1 MPEHDPD
8 TCLFT
13 VTTERFVP
21 GTLVMLGTFLEH
33 HPRFGGDVV
42 IVHDGLPEALRSA
55 LAGPFRRV
63 RFEPVSGE
71 LQARLECLAALPVIH
86 NRLPN
91 FYFLEAFRLGGYRKM
106 LCFDSDLLFRAPIG
120 ELFDSEEALLCCR
133 TWASLCL
140 SAGEDVASTG
150 IFNSGF
156 LIMDGRL
163 PGERCYA
170 DLLAMLSPEFWLD
183 TGSPLTDQFVLNR
196 YFAGRQTLVSST
208 YNYLLGSAG
217 AIRAREG
224 IDAESAKVLH
234 FNLPIKPWMTDAM
247 LHWLQGDIARAS
259 SVPRPAFGL
268 WYDAYL
274 RCLARGHVHSA
285 WRRHKEAGNRQ
296 AEDGRGSLQALPGA
310 RAGQREPTARRHGT

>member
-1 MPEHDPD
+1 MPAHDPD

-33 HPRFGGDVV
+33 HPRFAGDVV
-42 IVHDGLPEALRSA
+42 IVHDGLPEALRRA

-71 LQARLECLAALPVIH
+71 LQARLERLAVLPVFH
-86 NRLPN
+86 DRLPN

-120 ELFDSEEALLCCR
+120 ELFDSGEALLCCR
-133 TWASLCL
+133 TWASLCPG
-140 SAGEDVASTG
+140 AGEAVASTG

-170 DLLAMLSPEFWLD
+170 DLLAMLSPELWLD
-183 TGSPLTDQFVLNR
+183 TGSPLTDQLVLNR

-208 YNYLLGSAG
+208 YNYLLGSAR

-224 IDAESAKVLH
+224 IDAERAKVLH
-234 FNLPIKPWMTDAM
+234 FNLRVKPWMTDAM
-247 LHWLQGDIARAS
+247 LYWLQGNPARE
-259 SVPRPAFGL
+259 PQPAFGL

-274 RCLARGHVHSA
+274 RCLARGHVRSA
-285 WRRHKEAGNRQ
+285 WRRHKGAGNRQ
-296 AEDGRGSLQALPGA
+296 AEEGRDPLQAPSGA
-310 RAGQREPTARRHGT
+310 LR

>member
-8 TCLFT
+8 ICLFT

-42 IVHDGLPEALRSA
+42 IVHDGLPEALRRA
-55 LAGPFRRV
+55 LAGPLRRV

-71 LQARLECLAALPVIH
+71 LQARLERLAVLPVFR

-91 FYFLEAFRLGGYRKM
+91 FYFLDAFRLGGYRKM
-106 LCFDSDLLFRAPIG
+106 LYFDSDLLFRAPIG
-120 ELFDSEEALLCCR
+120 ELFDSGEALLCCR
-133 TWASLCL
+133 DRVSL
-140 SAGEDVASTG
+140 SAGEGVGGSREGAPAPTG
-150 IFNSGF
+150 TFNGGF

-170 DLLAMLSPEFWLD
+170 DLLAMLSPELWLD
-183 TGSPLTDQFVLNR
+183 TGSPHTDQLLLNR

-224 IDAESAKVLH
+224 IDAERVKVLH
-234 FNLPIKPWMTDAM
+234 FNLRVKPWMTDAM
-247 LHWLQGDIARAS
+247 LHWLQGDPARE
-259 SVPRPAFGL
+259 PQPAFGL

-274 RCLARGHVHSA
+274 RCLARGHVRSA
-285 WRRHKEAGNRQ
+285 WRRHKGAGNRH
-296 AEDGRGSLQALPGA
+296 RMTS
-310 RAGQREPTARRHGT
+310 

>member
-42 IVHDGLPEALRSA
+42 IVHDGLPEALRRA
-55 LAGPFRRV
+55 LAGPLRRV

-71 LQARLECLAALPVIH
+71 LQARLERLAALPVFH
-86 NRLPN
+86 NWLAN

-106 LCFDSDLLFRAPIG
+106 LYFDSDLLFRAPID
-120 ELFDSEEALLCCR
+120 ELFDSGEALLCCR
-133 TWASLCL
+133 TLASLCP
-140 SAGEDVASTG
+140 SDGEDVASRG
-150 IFNSGF
+150 IFNGGF

-163 PGERCYA
+163 AGERCYA
-170 DLLAMLSPEFWLD
+170 DLLAMLSPELWLD
-183 TGSPLTDQFVLNR
+183 TGSRHTDQLLLNR
-196 YFAGRQTLVSST
+196 YFAGRETLVSST
-208 YNYLLGSAG
+208 YNYLLSFAG

-224 IDAESAKVLH
+224 IDAENAKVLH

-247 LHWLQGDIARAS
+247 IYWLQGDTREPPQS
-259 SVPRPAFGL
+259 AFGL

-274 RCLARGHVHSA
+274 RCLARGHVRSA
-285 WRRHKEAGNRQ
+285 WRRHKEA
-296 AEDGRGSLQALPGA
+296 
-310 RAGQREPTARRHGT
+310 T

>member
-1 MPEHDPD
+1 MPVHDPD

-13 VTTERFVP
+13 VTTDRFVP

-42 IVHDGLPEALRSA
+42 IVHDGLPEALRRA
-55 LAGPFRRV
+55 LAGSFGRV

-71 LQARLECLAALPVIH
+71 LQARLERLAALPVFH

-106 LCFDSDLLFRAPIG
+106 LYFDSDLLFRAPID
-120 ELFDSEEALLCCR
+120 ELFDSGEALLCCR
-133 TWASLCL
+133 TWASD
-140 SAGEDVASTG
+140 GEDVASTG
-150 IFNSGF
+150 TFNGGF

-170 DLLAMLSPEFWLD
+170 DLLAMLSPELWLD
-183 TGSPLTDQFVLNR
+183 TGSPHTDQLLLNR

-208 YNYLLGSAG
+208 YNYLLRSAG

-234 FNLPIKPWMTDAM
+234 FNLRIKPWMTDAM
-247 LHWLQGDIARAS
+247 LHWLQGDPARK
-259 SVPRPAFGL
+259 PRPAFGL

-274 RCLARGHVHSA
+274 RCLARGHV
-285 WRRHKEAGNRQ
+285 R
-296 AEDGRGSLQALPGA
+296 A
-310 RAGQREPTARRHGT
+310 RATPQGGREPAGRPTVGSPSPRNVSGD